1 MPLPNLPTK
10 WVDLRVEGVLLP
22 GHVAHSFI
30 RSPVS
35 PLFLKFDPVASFV
48 SALNLHR
55 ECPPMLLKALADTH
69 PDREVWLQSYKEE
82 KEGL

>member
-1 MPLPNLPTK
+1 M
-10 WVDLRVEGVLLP
+10 
-22 GHVAHSFI
+22 
-30 RSPVS
+30 
-35 PLFLKFDPVASFV
+35 FDPFV

-55 ECPPMLLKALADTH
+55 ECPPTLLKALADTH